1 MAQTAIAVF
10 THENLA
16 TVLQQGGSHGW
27 HVNLSRAR
35 EREFLVCAQN
45 RRHEEFREPG
55 AEHRAIFLIGRIS
68 RITRS
73 SKRPGYWFIEISE
86 FAELRIPDA
95 WNQRNPIQY
104 TTLDVLGIDPVG
116 LPPFRP
122 LAAGA
127 GGGFGELAAP
137 AVLPPRQWR
146 PTGPPRSAVKGETR
160 EMGVGEARDRFDAI
174 LDQIDRIPDLP
185 EPFDPLAWDEHGLP
199 R

>member
-1 MAQTAIAVF
+1 MAHTAIAVF

-16 TVLQQGGSHGW
+16 TVLQQGGSQGW

-45 RRHEEFREPG
+45 RRHEEFSEPG
-55 AEHRAIFLIGRIS
+55 AKHQAIFLVGRIS
-68 RITRS
+68 GITRS
-73 SKRPGYWFIEISE
+73 SKRPGYWFIGISE
-86 FAELRIPDA
+86 FAELQIPDA

-104 TTLDVLGIDPVG
+104 TTLEGLGIDPTS

-122 LAAGA
+122 LVSAA

-137 AVLPPRQWR
+137 AVLPPGDWR
-146 PTGPPRSAVKGETR
+146 PTEPRRSAVKGETR
-160 EMGVGEARDRFDAI
+160 EVGAAETSDRFDAI

-185 EPFDPLAWDEHGLP
+185 QPFDPLAWDEHGLP